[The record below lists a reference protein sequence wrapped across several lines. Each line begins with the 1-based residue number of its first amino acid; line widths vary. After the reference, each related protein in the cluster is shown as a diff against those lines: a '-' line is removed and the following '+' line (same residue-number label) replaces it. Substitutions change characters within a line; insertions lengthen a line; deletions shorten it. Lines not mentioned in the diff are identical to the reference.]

1 MVPKIRKILYTTD
14 LSENSV
20 YAFYFAI
27 DLAQKHNATIIILHV
42 VEPVSPHARP
52 FIGTER
58 IVQVQKE
65 NVMEAIEEIKTRLQS
80 FCRTVEGEIGAPCV
94 ELVSKTLVPLGL
106 PPEEI
111 LNTADREDCDLIILG
126 SHGKGFLAHTFLGNV
141 SNAVLQRARK
151 PVLIIPLPSGKSSL
165 D

>member
-1 MVPKIRKILYTTD
+1 MVPKIRKILYARD

-27 DLAQKHNATIIILHV
+27 DFAQKHNATIIILHV

-52 FIGTER
+52 FIGTEK
-58 IVQVQKE
+58 IVKVQKE
-65 NVMEAIEEIKTRLQS
+65 NIMEATEEVKNRLQS
-80 FCRTVEGEIGAPCV
+80 FCRRVEGEIGAPCV
-94 ELVSKTLVPLGL
+94 ELVSKTLVPLGH

-111 LNTADREDCDLIILG
+111 LNAADKEDCDLIILG
-126 SHGKGFLAHTFLGNV
+126 THGKGFLAHTFLGNV

-151 PVLIIPLPSGKSSL
+151 PVLIIPLPSEKSNP

>member
-1 MVPKIRKILYTTD
+1 MVPKIRKILFATD

-27 DLAQKHNATIIILHV
+27 ELAKNHNATIIILHV
-42 VEPVSPHARP
+42 VEPVSPHARI

-58 IVQVQKE
+58 IAEVQKE
-65 NVMEAIEEIKTRLQS
+65 NVSEAAEEIKKRLQN
-80 FCRTVEGEIGAPCV
+80 FCRRVEGEMGAPCV
-94 ELVSKTLVPLGL
+94 ELVSKTLVPLGH

-111 LNTADREDCDLIILG
+111 LKTADKEDCDLILLG
-126 SHGKGFLAHTFLGNV
+126 THSRGFLAHTFLGNV
-141 SNAVLQRARK
+141 SNAVLQRSRK
-151 PVLIIPLPSGKSSL
+151 PVLIVPLPSGKSKL